1 MYEKQTWATG
11 DVITEEKLN
20 HMEEGIATGG
30 GIYSVENVNLF
41 DGEVT
46 TVYDEGSG
54 YSIGR
59 FEAGGELPTQDLK
72 VVFNGTEYI
81 LPHRSTPFGSEYG
94 EFDES
99 TGMPSF
105 VNYPL
110 FIQDGSASYA
120 LITET
125 AGTYSLKINEKVQK
139 FEVNDNFASALCLI
153 VEVDKD
159 PMANKYTLNKKYS
172 EIYSA
177 VKKGQNVIFTG
188 APNNSAVTGLPGTVF
203 LLTRCLEDTIYLLDT
218 QYNGNTFGTFNLLN
232 FRFTTED
239 GYPTTSSAV

>member
-1 MYEKQTWATG
+1 MYEKQTWVSG
-11 DVITEEKLN
+11 EIVTEGKLN

-30 GIYSVENVNLF
+30 GIYSVNEVALF

-46 TVYDEGSG
+46 TAYEEGSG
-54 YSIGR
+54 SNVGQ
-59 FEAGGELPTQDLK
+59 FESQGELPAQDLK

-81 LPHRSTPFGSEYG
+81 LPYRSTPFGSEYG

-105 VNYPL
+105 ANYPL
-110 FIQDGSASYA
+110 FIQNGGVGYTLA
-120 LITET
+120 TET

-139 FEVNDNFASALCLI
+139 FEVNDNFASALGLI
-153 VEVDKD
+153 VEVDKN
-159 PMANKYTLNKKYS
+159 PMGERYTLNKKYS

-188 APNNSAVTGLPGTVF
+188 AANSQVEGLPGTVY
-203 LLTRCLEDTIYLLDT
+203 LLTKCLEDRIYLFNPKSDATFEMLD
-218 QYNGNTFGTFNLLN
+218 
-232 FRFTTED
+232 FRYTTED
-239 GYPTTSSAV
+239 GYPTTINVG